1 MDTAVLNVTELE
13 PLNVAPER
21 SDNLFF
27 GFATV
32 T

>member
-21 SDNLFF
+21 GDNLFF
-27 GFATV
+27 GFATA